1 MDSTFDKQLDQ
12 FVAAFVSYHQEGE
25 RNLLISY
32 DPKWPSPCYQG
43 EANNDGSVA
52 WMPVRQASPATFS
65 NVEEALGIR
74 LNAEFCAFFSRY
86 YSDNLSAMAPQGQC
100 ELLQVF
106 NSDDLVRLQQNLIGH
121 LLMKKRLKQ
130 EPTLFFA
137 LTDEEDYVLSVLN
150 RTGEVVLEQVGRPPK
165 DVVAESLGAFI
176 SSLSPR

>member
-1 MDSTFDKQLDQ
+1 MDSTFDKQLDK
-12 FVAAFVSYHQEGE
+12 FIATFVSYHQEGE
-25 RNLLISY
+25 GELLIPY
-32 DPKWPSPCYQG
+32 DPEWPSPCYQG
-43 EANNDGSVA
+43 EANNQEEVA
-52 WMPVRQASPATFS
+52 WLPVRQATPATFS
-65 NVEEALGIR
+65 NVEEAMGIR
-74 LNAEFCAFFSRY
+74 LNADYCSFFSRY
-86 YSDNLSAMAPQGQC
+86 YSDNLTATAPQGQC

-165 DVVAESLGAFI
+165 DVIAESLGAFI